1 MDLSNIFNGIE
12 EQAKKAIKP
21 EEGDYF
27 LYRHSRKKDDGEI
40 ELFDDNDMT
49 GTPILYC
56 CRCNTPKQC
65 MVEIFGKIRT
75 PMCLCKCE
83 VEKRDREEAERKRI
97 ERMIEI
103 QKLRRMG
110 FPESEMDKWT
120 FAADDLAHPKISS
133 VMMNYA
139 SNFDKMFKSG
149 KGLLLYGTIGSGKSF
164 YAASIVNH
172 LIDEGIPCLMTNFS
186 RLVNTIQGMYDGK
199 QDYIDGLNRFDLLV
213 IDDLSAER
221 DTEYMNEIVFSIID
235 SRYRAGLPLIVTT
248 NMTAEEI
255 KNPADIRKQRI
266 YSRLLE
272 MTIPIEVSGYDRR
285 RQKLK
290 DDYSEFS
297 DILGLNVTD

>member
-1 MDLSNIFNGIE
+1 MDLSNVFNGIE
-12 EQAKKAIKP
+12 ERAKQAIQP
-21 EEGDYF
+21 EEGDY
-27 LYRHSRKKDDGEI
+27 LVDG
-40 ELFDDNDMT
+40 L
-49 GTPILYC
+49 LYC
-56 CRCNTPKQC
+56 HKCNTPKQC
-65 MVEIFGKIRT
+65 RVELFGKVRT

-83 VEKRDREEAERKRI
+83 AEKRDREEAERKRI

-120 FAADDLAHPKISS
+120 FAADDMANPKISGI
-133 VMMNYA
+133 MQNYA
-139 SNFDKMFKSG
+139 GNFEKMYKSG
-149 KGLLLYGTIGSGKSF
+149 KGLLLYGNVGSGKSY
-164 YAASIVNH
+164 YAACIVNQ
-172 LIDEGIPCLMTNFS
+172 LIDQGHPCLMTNFS
-186 RLVNTIQGMYDGK
+186 RLVNTIQGMFDGK
-199 QDYIDGLNRFDLLV
+199 QDYIDKLNRFDLLV

-221 DTEYMNEIVFSIID
+221 DTEYMNEIIFSIID

-255 KNPADIRKQRI
+255 KNPADIRKQRT

-272 MTIPIEVSGYDRR
+272 MTIPIEVSGADRR

-290 DDYSEFS
+290 SDYVAFS